1 MLQNQYN
8 LSRFNLFKQK
18 QGGNA
23 QVRPVMGT
31 AIVDKRVSLPLERRK
46 QQMVVRCPPV
56 MKGESSVAS
65 S

>member
-1 MLQNQYN
+1 
-8 LSRFNLFKQK
+8 
-18 QGGNA
+18 
-23 QVRPVMGT
+23 MGT

-46 QQMVVRCPPV
+46 KQMVVRCPPV